1 MPKNDLLETYYDL
14 FDLFGSIEVLAVAL
28 KELQG
33 VKMCKSMVIG
43 HLEETRLYHFDLQL
57 NSLYDMPMDDLRK
70 FRVKCLAHG
79 TQLDIWDFM

>member
-1 MPKNDLLETYYDL
+1 
-14 FDLFGSIEVLAVAL
+14 
-28 KELQG
+28 
-33 VKMCKSMVIG
+33 MCKSMVIG